1 MGSNSSIPSISSTE
15 CSSTKCLSTECISR
29 AGAGCGRFCRVLPFV
44 LLALIGSG
52 LATPAIEGQHPGFVF
67 YFDAEGIVSVDV
79 PLSARALLDNSGG
92 PVAGWSVVI
101 CHDPQL
107 QVVSAEH
114 GESVLTMNGDGP
126 ADFMEIYFTPDEGVR
141 QGVVINFMFFD
152 MLMPTDEHELLLLEY
167 QLLELPT
174 TPITI
179 SFCDQIFEGDTSAS
193 ETMAVTSGGVV
204 VEPIRTP
211 AFFEVPQPFLRGDT
225 NQDALFNLAD
235 GITLLQ
241 IIFLGGQS
249 SCADANDCNDDGR
262 IDVADAISALQGV
275 FGNGPLPPAPGH
287 INCGGDP
294 TEDNLDCES
303 HGMCT

>member
-1 MGSNSSIPSISSTE
+1 MRSDSSISQ
-15 CSSTKCLSTECISR
+15 CLSEGCVSGV
-29 AGAGCGRFCRVLPFV
+29 GARWGRFYRVLPFV
-44 LLALIGSG
+44 ILGLIGSWI
-52 LATPAIEGQHPGFVF
+52 ATPAIQGQHPGFVF

-79 PLSARALLDNSGG
+79 PVSVRAMMDNSGG

-152 MLMPTDEHELLLLEY
+152 MLMPTDAHELLLIEY

-179 SFCDQIFEGDTSAS
+179 SFCEHIFVGDTSGS
-193 ETMAVTSGGVV
+193 ETLAVAPGGIVI
-204 VEPIRTP
+204 EAIRSP
-211 AFFEVPQPFLRGDT
+211 ALLHAPQPFIRGDA
-225 NQDALFNLAD
+225 NGDARVDLSD
-235 GITLLQ
+235 GVALLQ
-241 IIFLGGQS
+241 ITLGGDPS
-249 SCADANDCNDDGR
+249 GCADAYDYNDDGQ
-262 IDVADAISALQGV
+262 VNFADAISALHGA

-287 INCGGDP
+287 IDCGGDP

-303 HGMCT
+303 HGACT